1 MIKYASI
8 IDITDELRSKY
19 QLAVI
24 EKYEMRNK
32 VSELANSIAEKL
44 AVKYPN
50 HSNIRV
56 SKSKQSCS
64 HYITVYQFGTDD
76 FNPDGYDMIMLVVRI
91 SNHLSQTCYS
101 HIDINININDIEAIN
116 NLF

>member
-44 AVKYPN
+44 AVKYPA
-50 HSNIRV
+50 
-56 SKSKQSCS
+56 
-64 HYITVYQFGTDD
+64 
-76 FNPDGYDMIMLVVRI
+76 
-91 SNHLSQTCYS
+91 
-101 HIDINININDIEAIN
+101 AII
-116 NLF
+116 